1 MLKNWRV
8 YWRLS
13 ALIVSMLSYLS
24 IIIGRQIF
32 LGQNEPH
39 ALRIR
44 QRWTTMA
51 LKILGLRVQVQGT
64 IPEHHGLV
72 VSNHKCL
79 IDPVII
85 LSKMVVIPVGKA
97 EIAGYPL
104 VGKAAEITGILFL
117 DRKNKE
123 SHQATRDGIRRFLQK
138 ERSILIFP
146 EGTTFSKPGIRD
158 FKKGSFEIAAEEKVA
173 VIPLAIDY
181 AHQDLIWHEGDSTWS
196 HFKRAFQHRST
207 QITLHIGSAIKN
219 DQSAELLTSARTFI
233 LNALGQSGDD
243 KNLSKP

>member
-1 MLKNWRV
+1 MVKTLRV
-8 YWRLS
+8 YWRLT
-13 ALIVSMLSYLS
+13 ALIVSMLTYLS
-24 IIIGRQIF
+24 VILGRQI
-32 LGQNEPH
+32 LMGQNEPH

-44 QRWTTMA
+44 QRWTKMA
-51 LKILGLRVQVQGT
+51 LKILGLRVHVYGS

-85 LSKMVVIPVGKA
+85 LSKMIVIPVGKA

-104 VGKAAEITGILFL
+104 VGRAAEITGILFL

-123 SHQATRDGIRRFLQK
+123 SHRATRDGIRRFLLK

-146 EGTTFSKPGIRD
+146 EGTTSSKPGIRE
-158 FKKGSFEIAAEEKVA
+158 FKKGSFEIAAEEKMA

-181 AHQDLIWHEGDSTWS
+181 AHNDLIWKEGESTWS
-196 HFKRAFQHRST
+196 HFKRAFQHPST
-207 QITLHIGSAIKN
+207 EVNLYIGTAIKN
-219 DQSAELLTSARTFI
+219 DQSGELLTSARTFI
-233 LNALGQSGDD
+233 LQALRQSGEG
-243 KNLSKP
+243 KSLS